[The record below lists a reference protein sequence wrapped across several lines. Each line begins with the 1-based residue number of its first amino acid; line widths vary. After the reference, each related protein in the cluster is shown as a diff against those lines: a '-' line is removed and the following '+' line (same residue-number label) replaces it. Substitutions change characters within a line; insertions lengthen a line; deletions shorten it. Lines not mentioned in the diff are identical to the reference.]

1 MKKMFIPGPVEVS
14 KNTLIEMARPMMYH
28 RSREFKDIL
37 KEVKK
42 LISELLETKN
52 EVFLLTSSATGA
64 MESVIR
70 SCVEK
75 KVLCIA
81 NGEFGR
87 RFYEIAI
94 SNGKEAELLD
104 FGDGNNISYEKIVHK
119 LVEKKFDA
127 VTFVANETSTG
138 IENNLEAIREIIDS
152 VSPNTLLLADAVT
165 AAFGTKIDVNKA
177 DALLFGTQKA
187 LALPPGL
194 AILIANKKALT
205 KSEHNKN
212 KGYYFDLTR
221 IKKCNDDDLTLTTP
235 NIPLLYAL
243 RKKLFEIKA
252 KGLNRFINEHKE
264 KAELVRK
271 WAEENGFELLVKEKY
286 SKTVT
291 VIENTRDIDMEKTIR
306 MLEKSG
312 YCIANGYGPLKD
324 KTFRIGHMGDITIED
339 TRNMLYQLE
348 RLLIINEELK
358 VFASKTI

>member
-1 MKKMFIPGPVEVS
+1 MRKMFIPGPVEVS
-14 KNTLIEMARPMMYH
+14 NSILMEMARPMIYH
-28 RSREFKDIL
+28 RSEEFKALIV
-37 KEVKK
+37 EIKK

-70 SCVEK
+70 SCVDK
-75 KVLCIA
+75 RVLCIA

-94 SNGKEAELLD
+94 SNGKEAELLY
-104 FGDGNNISYEKIVHK
+104 FGYGREIYHK
-119 LVEKKFDA
+119 KFANKLMETNFDA
-127 VTFVANETSTG
+127 VTLVVNETSTG
-138 IENNLEAIREIIDS
+138 IENDLAAIRKIIDS
-152 VSPNTLLLADAVT
+152 ISPNTLLLADAVT
-165 AAFGTKIDVNKA
+165 AAFGTTIDANKA
-177 DALLFGTQKA
+177 DAIFFGTQKA

-194 AILIANKKALT
+194 AVLIANKRALEKA
-205 KSEHNKN
+205 KNNQN

-221 IKKCNDDDLTLTTP
+221 MKECNDNNLTLTTP

-271 WAEENGFELLVKEKY
+271 WAEENGFELLVKENY

-291 VIENTRDIDMEKTIR
+291 VIENTRNMDMKKTFR
-306 MLEKSG
+306 MLEKGG

-348 RLLIINEELK
+348 RLLTINGELTI
-358 VFASKTI
+358 FLSKTI